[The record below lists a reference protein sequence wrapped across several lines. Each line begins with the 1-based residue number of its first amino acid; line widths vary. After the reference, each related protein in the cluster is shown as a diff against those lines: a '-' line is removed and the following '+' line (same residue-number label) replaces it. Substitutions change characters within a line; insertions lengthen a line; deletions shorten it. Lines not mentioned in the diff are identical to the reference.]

1 VRKGNGEG
9 SHVAH
14 LDIVHCWL
22 PCQGPASYVKKGEG
36 AVMFSV
42 EQGFQKPQGYMGKG
56 LEGQG
61 QGRECL
67 TPH

>member
-1 VRKGNGEG
+1 MRQAIAE
-9 SHVAH
+9 
-14 LDIVHCWL
+14 L
-22 PCQGPASYVKKGEG
+22 
-36 AVMFSV
+36 SV

-56 LEGQG
+56 LEGWG